1 VFEQKNLT
9 QKGEFLMTNQ
19 LSRRGFWA
27 MAGAFLT
34 VGIVLVT
41 SGASTAAAQSEMQ
54 QQIQQS
60 IAANQQRL
68 AHYTWQEQQTVS
80 LKGEVKN
87 QTLYQVQ
94 MGPDGKPQKTQL
106 SAPPPPPSG
115 RRMKQHIIE
124 KKEGELKEYAEQIS
138 GLVHSYVPP
147 NPQKMQQAFQQGSGS
162 LSRDAG
168 AVQLAFANYNM
179 QGDSM
184 KLVINPADKG
194 IQNVNVSSYLNNDP
208 KDAVTFTAQ
217 FSKLPDGTN
226 YMSSATVNGEKEHLT
241 IQIQNMNYQPL

>member
-1 VFEQKNLT
+1 MGRDGGQH
-9 QKGEFLMTNQ
+9 
-19 LSRRGFWA
+19 SRNFDRSDGC
-27 MAGAFLT
+27 G
-34 VGIVLVT
+34 
-41 SGASTAAAQSEMQ
+41 SEPEMQ

-60 IAANQQRL
+60 VAANQQRL

-80 LKGEVKN
+80 LKGEVKS

-106 SAPPPPPSG
+106 SAPPPPPEG
-115 RRMKQHIIE
+115 RRLKEHIIE
-124 KKEGELKEYAEQIS
+124 KKTAELKEYAQQIS
-138 GLVHSYVPP
+138 ALVHSYVPP

-162 LSRDAG
+162 LSKAGPDA
-168 AVQLAFANYNM
+168 AQVAFTNYNL

-184 KLVINPADKG
+184 KLVFNTPQKG
-194 IQNVNVSSYLNNDP
+194 IQNVDVSSYLNNDP

>member
-1 VFEQKNLT
+1 MK
-9 QKGEFLMTNQ
+9 NQ
-19 LSRRGFWA
+19 LSRGLSVVET
-27 MAGAFLT
+27 AFLT
-34 VGIVLVT
+34 IAMIWVT
-41 SGASTAAAQSEMQ
+41 LAASMALAQNPEIQ
-54 QQIQQS
+54 QKIQQS
-60 IAANQQRL
+60 VAENQQRL

-80 LKGEVKN
+80 LKGEVKS

-115 RRMKQHIIE
+115 GRMKQRVIE
-124 KKEGELKEYAEQIS
+124 KKKGELKEYAEQIS
-138 GLVHSYVPP
+138 ELVHSYVPP

-162 LSRDAG
+162 LSRAG
-168 AVQLAFANYNM
+168 AGTVQLAFPNYNM

-184 KLVINPADKG
+184 KLIINTADKG
-194 IQNVNVSSYLNNDP
+194 IQSVDVSSYLNNDP

>member
-1 VFEQKNLT
+1 MK
-9 QKGEFLMTNQ
+9 NQ
-19 LSRRGFWA
+19 LSRIVWVA
-27 MAGAFLT
+27 MAASTLVIST
-34 VGIVLVT
+34 VL
-41 SGASTAAAQSEMQ
+41 TAAAQNPEMQ
-54 QQIQQS
+54 QKIQQS
-60 IAANQQRL
+60 VAANQQRL

-80 LKGEVKN
+80 LKGEVKS

-106 SAPPPPPSG
+106 SAPPPPPEG
-115 RRMKQHIIE
+115 RRLKEHIIE
-124 KKEGELKEYAEQIS
+124 KKTAELKEYAQQIS
-138 GLVHSYVPP
+138 ALVHSYVPP

-162 LSRDAG
+162 LSKAGPDA
-168 AVQLAFANYNM
+168 AQVAFTNYNL

-184 KLVINPADKG
+184 KLVFNTPQKG
-194 IQNVNVSSYLNNDP
+194 IQNVDVSSYLNNDP

>member
-1 VFEQKNLT
+1 MKN
-9 QKGEFLMTNQ
+9 E
-19 LSRRGFWA
+19 LSRRLSA
-27 MAGAFLT
+27 ATKAFLAAAM
-34 VGIVLVT
+34 ILVT
-41 SGASTAAAQSEMQ
+41 LAISAVAQGPEM

-80 LKGEVKN
+80 LKGEVKS
-87 QTLYQVQ
+87 QTLYQVH

-115 RRMKQHIIE
+115 RRLKEHIIE
-124 KKEGELKEYAEQIS
+124 KKEGELKEYAQQIS
-138 GLVHSYVPP
+138 ELVHSYVPP

-162 LSRDAG
+162 LSRAGAG
-168 AVQLAFANYNM
+168 AVQLAFTNYNM

-194 IQNVNVSSYLNNDP
+194 IQSVDVSSYLNNDP

-217 FSKLPDGTN
+217 FFKLPDGTN

>member
-1 VFEQKNLT
+1 MK
-9 QKGEFLMTNQ
+9 NQ
-19 LSRRGFWA
+19 LSRALWA
-27 MAGAFLT
+27 ATAAM
-34 VGIVLVT
+34 IVLALA
-41 SGASTAAAQSEMQ
+41 ASTAVAQDSGMQ

-80 LKGEVKN
+80 LKGEVKS

-94 MGPDGKPQKTQL
+94 MGPNGRPQKTQL
-106 SAPPPPPSG
+106 SAPPPPPEG
-115 RRMKQHIIE
+115 RRMKERIIE
-124 KKEGELKEYAEQIS
+124 KKEGELKDYAQQIS
-138 GLVHSYVPP
+138 ALVHSYVPP

-162 LSRDAG
+162 LSRAG
-168 AVQLAFANYNM
+168 AGTVQLAFPNYNM

-184 KLVINPADKG
+184 KLIINTADKG
-194 IQNVNVSSYLNNDP
+194 IQSVDVSSYLNNDP

>member
-1 VFEQKNLT
+1 MKN
-9 QKGEFLMTNQ
+9 E
-19 LSRRGFWA
+19 LSRRLSA
-27 MAGAFLT
+27 ATKAFLAAAM
-34 VGIVLVT
+34 ILVT
-41 SGASTAAAQSEMQ
+41 LAISAVAQGPEMQ

-80 LKGEVKN
+80 LKGEVKS

-115 RRMKQHIIE
+115 RRMKEHIIE

-138 GLVHSYVPP
+138 ELVHSYVPP

-162 LSRDAG
+162 LSRAG
-168 AVQLAFANYNM
+168 AGTVQLAFPNYNM

-184 KLVINPADKG
+184 KLIINTGDKG
-194 IQNVNVSSYLNNDP
+194 IQSVDVSSYLNNDP

>member
-1 VFEQKNLT
+1 MK
-9 QKGEFLMTNQ
+9 NQ
-19 LSRRGFWA
+19 LSRALWA
-27 MAGAFLT
+27 ATAAM
-34 VGIVLVT
+34 IVLALA
-41 SGASTAAAQSEMQ
+41 ASTAVAQDSGMQ

-80 LKGEVKN
+80 LKGEVKS

-94 MGPDGKPQKTQL
+94 MGPNGRPQKTQL
-106 SAPPPPPSG
+106 SAPPPPSEG
-115 RRMKQHIIE
+115 RRMKERIIE
-124 KKEGELKEYAEQIS
+124 KKEGELKDYAQQIS
-138 GLVHSYVPP
+138 ALVHSYVPP

-162 LSRDAG
+162 LSRAG
-168 AVQLAFANYNM
+168 AGTVQLAFPNYNM

-184 KLVINPADKG
+184 KLIINTADKG
-194 IQNVNVSSYLNNDP
+194 IQSVDVSSYLNNDP

>member
-1 VFEQKNLT
+1 MKN
-9 QKGEFLMTNQ
+9 QFLRALWATTAAII
-19 LSRRGFWA
+19 LFTLAA
-27 MAGAFLT
+27 MA
-34 VGIVLVT
+34 
-41 SGASTAAAQSEMQ
+41 QNPEMQ

-60 IAANQQRL
+60 VAANQQRL

-80 LKGEVKN
+80 LKGEVKS

-115 RRMKQHIIE
+115 RRMKEKIIE
-124 KKEGELKEYAEQIS
+124 KKTGELKEYAQQIS
-138 GLVHSYVPP
+138 ALVHSYVPP
-147 NPQKMQQAFQQGSGS
+147 NPEKMKQAFQQGSAS
-162 LSRDAG
+162 LSKAG
-168 AVQLAFANYNM
+168 PGEVQVAFTNYNQ

-184 KLVINPADKG
+184 TLVFNTAQKG
-194 IQNVNVSSYLNNDP
+194 MQSVQVSSYLNNDP
-208 KDAVTFTAQ
+208 KDAATFSAQ

>member
-1 VFEQKNLT
+1 MK
-9 QKGEFLMTNQ
+9 NQ
-19 LSRRGFWA
+19 LSRALWA
-27 MAGAFLT
+27 ATAAM
-34 VGIVLVT
+34 IVLALA
-41 SGASTAAAQSEMQ
+41 ASTAVAQDSGMQ

-80 LKGEVKN
+80 LKGEVKS

-94 MGPDGKPQKTQL
+94 MGPNGRPQKTQL
-106 SAPPPPPSG
+106 SAPPPPPEG
-115 RRMKQHIIE
+115 RRMKERIIE
-124 KKEGELKEYAEQIS
+124 KKEGELKDYAQQIS
-138 GLVHSYVPP
+138 ALVHSYVPP

-162 LSRDAG
+162 LSRAG
-168 AVQLAFANYNM
+168 AGTVQLAFPNYNM

-184 KLVINPADKG
+184 KLIINTADKG
-194 IQNVNVSSYLNNDP
+194 IQSVDVSSYLNNDP

-241 IQIQNMNYQPL
+241 IQIQNMNFQPL